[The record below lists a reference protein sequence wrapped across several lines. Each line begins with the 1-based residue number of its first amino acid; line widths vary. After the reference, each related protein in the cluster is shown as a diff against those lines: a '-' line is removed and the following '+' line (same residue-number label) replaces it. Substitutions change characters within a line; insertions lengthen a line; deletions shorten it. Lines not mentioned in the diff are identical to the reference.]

1 MSTRRR
7 EGLAQGV
14 RDLVAELNPGLLD
27 VELQGVVELVIEAEI
42 DAKVAVVRLEA
53 E

>member
-1 MSTRRR
+1 
-7 EGLAQGV
+7 LAQGV